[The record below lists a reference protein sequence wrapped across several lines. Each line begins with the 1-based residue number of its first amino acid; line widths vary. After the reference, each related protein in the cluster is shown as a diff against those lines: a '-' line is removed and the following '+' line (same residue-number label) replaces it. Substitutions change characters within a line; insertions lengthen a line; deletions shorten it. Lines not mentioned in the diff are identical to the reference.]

1 MQHRAIATL
10 LAASAVLLGI
20 AATRDAIRAP
30 DDGLEGAARRFAGLR
45 ALTAATDPVQR
56 TSATRYLLELPPA
69 GGRVRA
75 GAAQMYLATA
85 LLPASRTTD
94 PAAATLRVRVA
105 PDGAVTVE
113 PLR

>member
-1 MQHRAIATL
+1 MQHRAIAIL
-10 LAASAVLLGI
+10 LAASAVLLGL

-30 DDGLEGAARRFAGLR
+30 DDGLDGAARRFAGLHGV
-45 ALTAATDPVQR
+45 TAATATVPR
-56 TSATRYLLELPPA
+56 TSTTRYLLELPPP

-94 PAAATLRVRVA
+94 ATAATLRVRIA
-105 PDGAVTVE
+105 PDGTVAVE

>member
-1 MQHRAIATL
+1 VQRRVIAIL

-30 DDGLEGAARRFAGLR
+30 DSGLDGAARRFAGLHGV
-45 ALTAATDPVQR
+45 TAATATVPR
-56 TSATRYLLELPPA
+56 TSSTRYVLELPPA
-69 GGRVRA
+69 GGTVRG
-75 GAAQMYLATA
+75 GAAQMYLAEA

-94 PAAATLRVRVA
+94 PAAAALRVRVA
-105 PDGAVTVE
+105 PDGTVTVE